1 MRRGGLGAQQFGRM
15 WVKGQDERTPSEL
28 AGKGLHAREELLVP
42 AMYPV
47 EAAEGSD

>member
-1 MRRGGLGAQQFGRM
+1 MR
-15 WVKGQDERTPSEL
+15 VKGQDKRTPSEL
-28 AGKGLHAREELLVP
+28 AGKGLHACEELLVP

>member
-1 MRRGGLGAQQFGRM
+1 MR
-15 WVKGQDERTPSEL
+15 VKGQDEGAPSEL
-28 AGKGLHAREELLVP
+28 AGKGLHAREELLMS